1 MKKTVFSFFFFF
13 PPSIFRKENDQRKQ
27 GREKLKHEFD
37 RKTIGYINVF
47 LNYSR
52 SFYVLV
58 STTIDYENTTQNG
71 NVSIHIL
78 ILTYRTD
85 RKDCYCIVEI
95 LRTVDLFQIDFLT
108 NGTEFFLETIVFPFL
123 MKPIEVIF
131 EEEQIQIIIQIIRS
145 YYSFIFILLCQIY
158 IRVRF

>member
-1 MKKTVFSFFFFF
+1 M
-13 PPSIFRKENDQRKQ
+13 
-27 GREKLKHEFD
+27 
-37 RKTIGYINVF
+37 
-47 LNYSR
+47 
-52 SFYVLV
+52 LV

-158 IRVRF
+158 IRVRFWSWKWRVLGGIRWYENKEWIIKNKMILIYKFLMKLIATLRYFFRYEYH